1 MVSCTFAV
9 AWSLVFLLS
18 YFEATH
24 LFGAHKTRMRRG
36 VVLLFASPTAI
47 RWMIATTPPP
57 PTAAPTQQRRLTG
70 DDLLNSRI
78 PLIRNIG
85 IVAHID
91 AGKTTTTERMLFYSG
106 VTKRVGDVDSG
117 TTTTDYMEEEMA
129 RGITIT
135 SAAVSLGWKDHN
147 INLIDTPGHVDFTVE
162 VERALRVVDGVVALF
177 DASAGVQA
185 QSYTVLRQAQKFGTP
200 VVAFL
205 NKMDKSNAD
214 FKKALASVETKLGV
228 EPLVLQFPLLGSDGS
243 FEGIV
248 DVIDGT
254 VLTFSGASGEVV
266 TSVPLATAASHSI
279 DQLTS
284 ARSRLLAQLTAR
296 DDILSEKLIE
306 ALDTTGGNEIEAE
319 GLVKSQD
326 IKAAIRRH
334 VAIVP
339 ANAQSY
345 AKRSGP
351 RQLVPILCGASRR
364 NIGVQPLLDAV
375 VAYLP
380 SPADRTNLV
389 GFAEDGSEVP
399 LPVPSNHQTA
409 PTIALAFKVIHQ
421 FGDKGN
427 LDPLVFF
434 RVYSGKIAPK
444 SRLVNNSHP
453 KRTSELF
460 EKLFVMHAN
469 NTVEI
474 PVVSAG
480 NIGAAFLPNTKTGD
494 TLYAQP
500 MLQRLY
506 DRSSSAAGGGKA
518 DPTASQLP
526 IRTLEGIVAPP
537 PAISFSIEAANARQ
551 IPLLDEALKALEKE
565 DPSLRSAK
573 NEFGQLI
580 ISGMGELHLEIIL
593 SRLEREYQVKC
604 KLLRAVIEY
613 REALA
618 VPSRVVEDVTLTH
631 NDLPVLDMD
640 VVWEIDQGPPIP
652 SERRGADENGVE
664 EFSSADATSVSS
676 EATSSVVLSEE
687 CRNSI
692 LHVDGQALSQE
703 GGRSARGSMEKA
715 AVEARAE
722 LEIIMNA
729 FSTAME
735 ECARSGPI
743 ATLPLIATRLVITRL
758 TKRMPVLSE
767 KVLIPAAKSA
777 IATMMRTR
785 LKPADFRILE
795 PMMAVEVHLTE
806 ATYVGAVV
814 SSLNEKN
821 AVSVDMLEDGRS
833 VAAVVPMRNIVRYTM
848 DLRKTAKGNANFF
861 TKLHHYRDVEDKA
874 LLQKILRNL
883 GITA

>member
-1 MVSCTFAV
+1 
-9 AWSLVFLLS
+9 
-18 YFEATH
+18 
-24 LFGAHKTRMRRG
+24 MRRS
-36 VVLLFASPTAI
+36 VVLCFTWTAQLRSPSS
-47 RWMIATTPPP
+47 PSSQ
-57 PTAAPTQQRRLTG
+57 APSRKLTG
-70 DDLLNSRI
+70 DEALNAKI

-91 AGKTTTTERMLFYSG
+91 AGKTTTTERMLYYSG

-200 VVAFL
+200 VIAFL

-214 FKKALASVETKLGV
+214 FKKSLLSVESKLGV
-228 EPLVLQFPLLGSDGS
+228 ETLVLQIPLLGADGS
-243 FEGIV
+243 FEGII
-248 DVIDGT
+248 DVIEGC
-254 VLTFSGASGEVV
+254 VLTFSGANGDTV
-266 TSVPLATAASHSI
+266 TKVSVSEAAPHYVDSVAA
-279 DQLTS
+279 
-284 ARSRLLAQLTAR
+284 ARSQMLSQLTAR
-296 DDILSEKLIE
+296 DDVLSEKLIE
-306 ALDTTGGNEIEAE
+306 ALDAAE
-319 GLVKSQD
+319 GDELGAEALLKAAD

-339 ANAQSY
+339 HNAQQY
-345 AKRSGP
+345 AKKRGP

-364 NIGVQPLLDAV
+364 NVGVQPLLDAV
-375 VAYLP
+375 VSYLP

-389 GFAEDGSEVP
+389 GYAEDGSEVP
-399 LPVPSNHQTA
+399 LPAPSNFQTA

-421 FGDKGN
+421 IGANGN
-427 LDPLVFF
+427 LLPLVFF
-434 RVYSGKIAPK
+434 RVYSGKVSPRT
-444 SRLVNNSHP
+444 RLTNNSHAQR
-453 KRTSELF
+453 KTELF

-480 NIGAAFLPNTKTGD
+480 NIGAAFLPHTKTGD
-494 TLYAQP
+494 TLYAP
-500 MLQRLY
+500 PLLQRLY
-506 DRSSSAAGGGKA
+506 DRSNSGNDHGGKP
-518 DPTASQLP
+518 DPTESELP
-526 IRTLEGIVAPP
+526 VRTLEGISAPP
-537 PAISFSIEAANARQ
+537 PAISFSIESASARQ

-565 DPSLRSAK
+565 DPSLRSSK

-593 SRLEREYQVKC
+593 SRLEREYQVTC

-613 REALA
+613 REAL
-618 VPSRVVEDVTLTH
+618 VNRRVVNNVMLVH
-631 NDLPVLDMD
+631 NELPIMEVDC
-640 VVWEIDQGPPIP
+640 VWEVDQGPPIKP
-652 SERRGADENGVE
+652 EAHQVDTDDGLRDPVAVSPLATAFVE
-664 EFSSADATSVSS
+664 ISD
-676 EATSSVVLSEE
+676 E
-687 CRNSI
+687 CRATL
-692 LHVDGQALSQE
+692 LHNAHEHTATGDF
-703 GGRSARGSMEKA
+703 RSARDSAEKA
-715 AVEARAE
+715 AAEARAE
-722 LEIIMNA
+722 YEMIRNS
-729 FSTAME
+729 FQSAME
-735 ECARSGPI
+735 ECSRSGPV
-743 ATLPLIATRLVITRL
+743 ATLPLIATRLVITRV
-758 TKRMPVLSE
+758 TKRMPAFSE
-767 KVLIPAAKSA
+767 KILQPDVRAAIGEMLKK
-777 IATMMRTR
+777 R
-785 LKPADFRILE
+785 LKVSDFRILE

-806 ATYVGAVV
+806 STYVGAVV

-821 AVSVDMLEDGRS
+821 AISVDMLEDGRS

-883 GITA
+883 GIAS